1 MAGSR
6 QRTFLK
12 RQRERDRQQ
21 KQKEKAERKREVKA
35 RKAETPRIEGA
46 EDPDIAGI
54 LPGPQPLPA
63 QWEGLGEVESA
74 IADLQRFLSLA
85 TTEYETSRAMGRLE
99 KLRKT
104 ALPDSAAT
112 D

>member
-1 MAGSR
+1 MAGGR

-46 EDPDIAGI
+46 ADPDIAGI

-63 QWEGLGEVESA
+63 QWEGLGEAEDVTKDAEA
-74 IADLQRFLSLA
+74 AVADDINSHI
-85 TTEYETSRAMGRLE
+85 TSHS
-99 KLRKT
+99 
-104 ALPDSAAT
+104 D
-112 D
+112 

>member
-1 MAGSR
+1 MAGGR

-35 RKAETPRIEGA
+35 RKAETPKTEGG

-63 QWEGLGEVESA
+63 QWEGLGEAEEVTKDA
-74 IADLQRFLSLA
+74 V
-85 TTEYETSRAMGRLE
+85 
-99 KLRKT
+99 
-104 ALPDSAAT
+104 AAVAHDIT
-112 D
+112 NDINPRRD

>member
-1 MAGSR
+1 M
-6 QRTFLK
+6 K

-63 QWEGLGEVESA
+63 QWEGLGEVEEVTKDAAAA
-74 IADLQRFLSLA
+74 IANDINNHI
-85 TTEYETSRAMGRLE
+85 TSHN
-99 KLRKT
+99 
-104 ALPDSAAT
+104 D
-112 D
+112 